1 MRYITIRTYIHCM
14 YLCDSITSIL
24 RMHMLLH
31 TCTCTCV
38 RTWFKVVLFC
48 MLYTAAP
55 PAITVVEVNEIC
67 TNDFTVSW
75 TPASNEEGLSYN
87 VTLFLGIDIL
97 TLSIM
102 NTSYNFTVFTGL
114 ITLNTNYN
122 ISVSSVLNSCS
133 GTPNTIMLTTATLE
147 AGVPQS
153 ELIVT
158 VMDCTYVHTYLVHG
172 CYEFACTRPRGW
184 ILNNPRTT
192 LRTCMNTMS
201 YVHVMVNK
209 SVSY

>member
-1 MRYITIRTYIHCM
+1 
-14 YLCDSITSIL
+14 
-24 RMHMLLH
+24 MHMY
-31 TCTCTCV
+31 TCTHVHACTSVCM
-38 RTWFKVVLFC
+38 WFKVVLFC

-55 PAITVVEVNEIC
+55 PAITAIEVNEIC

-133 GTPNTIMLTTATLE
+133 GTPNTTMLTTATLE

-153 ELIVT
+153 KLIVT
-158 VMDCTYVHTYLVHG
+158 VMDCTYVHTCVS
-172 CYEFACTRPRGW
+172 CT
-184 ILNNPRTT
+184 
-192 LRTCMNTMS
+192 
-201 YVHVMVNK
+201 
-209 SVSY
+209 